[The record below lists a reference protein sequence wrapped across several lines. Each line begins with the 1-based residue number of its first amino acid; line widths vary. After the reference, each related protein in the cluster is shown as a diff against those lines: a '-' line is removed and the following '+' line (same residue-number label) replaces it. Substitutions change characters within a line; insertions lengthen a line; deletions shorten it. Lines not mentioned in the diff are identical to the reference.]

1 MENLSI
7 KNYKDY
13 VIIGLGNFGKSLA
26 LNLAE
31 NQKKILAIDSDAH
44 AVESVQ
50 GFVTNAVVAD
60 VTKKEV
66 LHSLGVQN
74 FDCAVV
80 CIGENLAASMLATLS
95 CKELGVKYVIAKAQS
110 EQHKELL
117 EKIGA
122 DLVVFPEVFMSKKLT
137 TALTDPYVNE
147 LIKLTNNYRIV
158 EIKCPTNWVEKT
170 IERINVRKKY
180 NINIIFIK
188 RDGVIIEPFLDA
200 VLEESDSLVIAGTPK
215 NIDAIENK
223 VKDEINMK
231 EVLSDAISEE

>member
-31 NQKKILAIDSDAH
+31 NQKKILAIDSNAH

-80 CIGENLAASMLATLS
+80 CIGENFEHPKS
-95 CKELGVKYVIAKAQS
+95 V
-110 EQHKELL
+110 ELL
-117 EKIGA
+117 
-122 DLVVFPEVFMSKKLT
+122 
-137 TALTDPYVNE
+137 
-147 LIKLTNNYRIV
+147 
-158 EIKCPTNWVEKT
+158 
-170 IERINVRKKY
+170 
-180 NINIIFIK
+180 
-188 RDGVIIEPFLDA
+188 FLSR
-200 VLEESDSLVIAGTPK
+200 LQRLH
-215 NIDAIENK
+215 
-223 VKDEINMK
+223 
-231 EVLSDAISEE
+231 

>member
-31 NQKKILAIDSDAH
+31 NQKKILAIDSNAH

>member
-1 MENLSI
+1 
-7 KNYKDY
+7 
-13 VIIGLGNFGKSLA
+13 
-26 LNLAE
+26 
-31 NQKKILAIDSDAH
+31 
-44 AVESVQ
+44 
-50 GFVTNAVVAD
+50 
-60 VTKKEV
+60 
-66 LHSLGVQN
+66 
-74 FDCAVV
+74 
-80 CIGENLAASMLATLS
+80 MLATLS